1 MLNPNTST
9 SLRVKHMISLN
20 IQGEIYD
27 LGPCDFGNMSQVQ
40 GQNSG
45 EDNNYCFD
53 IKPHLIH
60 VHM

>member
-1 MLNPNTST
+1 
-9 SLRVKHMISLN
+9 MISLN
-20 IQGEIYD
+20 IQGEIYN

-60 VHM
+60 VNVYHVPVIV